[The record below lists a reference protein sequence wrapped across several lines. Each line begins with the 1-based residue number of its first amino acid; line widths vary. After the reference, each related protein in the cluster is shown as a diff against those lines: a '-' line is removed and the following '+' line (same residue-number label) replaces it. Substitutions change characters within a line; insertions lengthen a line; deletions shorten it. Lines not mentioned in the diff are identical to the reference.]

1 MHCMLPGLADF
12 DRNIVTFMQY
22 YVMVALWEF
31 YLYVQAAK

>member
-12 DRNIVTFMQY
+12 DRNIVTFY
-22 YVMVALWEF
+22 AILCNG